1 MVCQPPS
8 LSRLFLQLV
17 RNLTKTG
24 LPEGRN
30 QYPTVRDKHQDII
43 GLSPNLQDRKC
54 QVTIEVPCD
63 PQED

>member
-1 MVCQPPS
+1 MGNRLQFQSS
-8 LSRLFLQLV
+8 LVLKPERI
-17 RNLTKTG
+17 LTKTG